1 MATDKQTSRSCTAR
15 RAYKGRRR
23 KNKAQENAVS
33 GASQLKTARPHSVA
47 PPVSRHTTPR
57 PITKVKHKVL
67 FELVENR
74 EKKKKLEFTTV
85 RHKVPPPGYA
95 FVACG
100 NPELTTACKELSR
113 DRGELMFIV
122 SPQSLKLNGPHLGG
136 SSRMNEQINRV
147 GYHFVATT
155 VRDALA
161 STSQPSAHLVP
172 IQSEHTA
179 PGLIPADAKVYLE
192 QVEASF
198 QELLPRMPNSDRQ
211 TIINSAF
218 YWNPRR
224 TPVPPVGLQFQ
235 LPLTQR
241 VHLATVAHIRHQHT
255 EYDELLR
262 NGSEKA
268 FARTQVR
275 SKCIDILVKWRGDDE
290 TGRDQFEE
298 ILREVIIISD
308 TDDEDDHLDSLTDAM
323 DTTMDDAQ
331 DYPPGLGALTPE
343 PRGPIEESQ
352 SPGDRTCAKPGGSQR
367 HGRRGF
373 KRYHAYEEAFRRQSE
388 SDAADSTPVLNVP
401 TREKSVAERLATDR
415 DQTMTFGSVG
425 DTPTSNGFVRQA
437 QHGQPLPGSDRLQD
451 MLVPSIE
458 PPEAG
463 LPAVADVLLDY
474 SAHHGGPALFAER
487 GFSSRSHRL
496 PSRRV
501 MSDQW
506 PHRPC
511 LSNFN
516 ETSGGLTRTEP
527 LIYSSAGCA
536 REDAF
541 PVPVP
546 PAERLVMNVGRPGS
560 RSNPIHM
567 EDRGGF
573 FEIVRNTPE
582 RESLELEMNGFVEV
596 SRPMNRTLQASERLP
611 ELLPRRDERQHGWSQ
626 SFMHRPGSGPVSI
639 SGAHGARA
647 LHHQTYWQT

>member
-1 MATDKQTSRSCTAR
+1 MATDRQTSRSSAAR
-15 RAYKGRRR
+15 RGHKGKRR
-23 KNKAQENAVS
+23 KAHRQENGVS
-33 GASQLKTARPHSVA
+33 GASQLRSARRHALPA
-47 PPVSRHTTPR
+47 PLSRHTTPR

-122 SPQSLKLNGPHLGG
+122 SPQTMKLNGPQVAG
-136 SSRMNEQINRV
+136 SSRMDDQINRV

-161 STSQPSAHLVP
+161 RTSQPSTHLVAVK
-172 IQSEHTA
+172 HVDDA

-218 YWNPRR
+218 HWNPRR
-224 TPVPPVGLQFQ
+224 TPVPPVGLQFH

-262 NGSEKA
+262 NRCEKA

-308 TDDEDDHLDSLTDAM
+308 TDDEDDDLDSLDDAM
-323 DTTMDDAQ
+323 DTTIHDAQ
-331 DYPPGLGALTPE
+331 DDPLEFGVATPE
-343 PRGPIEESQ
+343 PRGPLEEAQ
-352 SPGDRTCAKPGGSQR
+352 SPGDKTCAKPCGPER

-388 SDAADSTPVLNVP
+388 PDAADSTPASNVP
-401 TREKSVAERLATDR
+401 TREKSVAERLASDR
-415 DQTMTFGSVG
+415 EPTMTFGNVG
-425 DTPTSNGFVRQA
+425 DAPTSNGFVRQA
-437 QHGQPLPGSDRLQD
+437 QQGQSLRGSDRLQD

-474 SAHHGGPALFAER
+474 SSHHGGPALFAER
-487 GFSSRSHRL
+487 GFSSRSHML

-501 MSDQW
+501 MSDRW
-506 PHRPC
+506 PHRPF

-516 ETSGGLTRTEP
+516 ETPGGLTRMEP
-527 LIYSSAGCA
+527 PIYPSAGCA
-536 REDAF
+536 REDAP
-541 PVPVP
+541 PVQIP
-546 PAERLVMNVGRPGS
+546 PAERIVMNVVRPGS
-560 RSNPIHM
+560 RSNPILM

-596 SRPMNRTLQASERLP
+596 SRPMNRALQASQRPSEV
-611 ELLPRRDERQHGWSQ
+611 LPRRDGRQHGWSQ
-626 SFMHRPGSGPVSI
+626 SFMGRDPSGVLSVS
-639 SGAHGARA
+639 GVHGGRA
-647 LHHQTYWQT
+647 LHHQTSWQA